1 VVYIPSFL
9 ASGGNTPQAA
19 DSPVLLPTPQSAPD
33 EEIVRHILL
42 GSPAI
47 VRRTIHLLHVL
58 NYGEAGLW
66 SRLVTVPQRGIVL
79 TPRQGETMSYLIRRR

>member
-1 VVYIPSFL
+1 MVYIPYFL
-9 ASGGNTPQAA
+9 ASGGDTPQT
-19 DSPVLLPTPQSAPD
+19 DSPILLPTPKAEPD
-33 EEIVRHILL
+33 EELVRHVLI

-66 SRLVTVPQRGIVL
+66 SRLITVPQRGIVL